1 MLAGRDLKELHQ
13 LEAEKISLEDYD
25 MDFYDLERVT
35 KFSVY
40 NKATERVEE
49 RLMAEAVRPKKGERW
64 T

>member
-25 MDFYDLERVT
+25 MDFYDLERET

-40 NKATERVEE
+40 NKATERVEG
-49 RLMAEAVRPKKGERW
+49 RLMAEAEREERRRG
-64 T
+64 